1 MALEGL
7 IFDEGS
13 ALNNKLLE
21 LSMEN
26 QRVIANNLA
35 NADTPGY
42 VRFKLDYQK
51 KLASAL
57 ESGDNK
63 SIGDVKGKLVK
74 DESGNMKLDGNN
86 ITVATEMT
94 EMMQNSVLYSLL
106 ARSFTTR
113 INILKSAITGTR

>member
-13 ALNNKLLE
+13 ALNKLLE

-51 KLASAL
+51 KLAGAL

-63 SIGDVKGKLVK
+63 SIGDVTGKLVK
-74 DESGNMKLDGNN
+74 DESGNMRLDGNN
-86 ITVATEMT
+86 VTVATEMT

>member
-7 IFDEGS
+7 IFDES
-13 ALNNKLLE
+13 SVLNNKMME

-51 KLASAL
+51 KLAGAL
-57 ESGDNK
+57 ESGDSK
-63 SIGDVKGKLVK
+63 SLEDVKGKLVK
-74 DESGNMKLDGNN
+74 DESGTMRLDGNN
-86 ITVATEMT
+86 VTVANEMT

-106 ARSFTTR
+106 AKSFTTR
-113 INILKSAITGTR
+113 INILKSAITTSK